1 MADDRTAAVPSRG
14 RPRSERARTAILD
27 AAGELLIEHGL
38 PAVSMDT
45 VAARAGVSKAT
56 IYRWW
61 PTKEMLAMDSLYHE
75 WSGVPAPRD
84 TGSLRGDLRGLFR
97 PWVREVARRPYGMV
111 IAALLTQ
118 AQAGPRFAEEYRA
131 RFVEPRRDQARTI
144 FARAIDRGEIGPDTN
159 VEIALDMLY
168 GPVYHRLLY
177 GHAPLND
184 RFVTDLIDTV
194 LSGIRPV
201 THGSRP

>member
-1 MADDRTAAVPSRG
+1 MSDDRTAAVPPRG
-14 RPRSERARTAILD
+14 RPRSERARSAILD

-38 PAVSMDT
+38 AAVSMDT

-61 PTKEMLAMDSLYHE
+61 PTKEMLAMDALYHD

-84 TGSLRGDLRGLFR
+84 TGSLRGDLGELFR
-97 PWVREVARRPYGMV
+97 PWVREVARRPYGRV

-118 AQAGPRFAEEYRA
+118 AQADPRFAEEYRA
-131 RFVEPRRDQARTI
+131 RFVEPRRDQAREI
-144 FARAIDRGEIGPDTN
+144 FARATDRGEIRTGTN
-159 VEIALDMLY
+159 VEVALDMLY

-184 RFVTDLIDTV
+184 GFVRDLIDTV
-194 LSGIRPV
+194 LSGI
-201 THGSRP
+201 TSGSAP